1 MENDKKE
8 GFAVDHAYRSSWP
21 LFVIVLIG
29 LITLSGCA
37 KNTGGVTASS
47 ATTATGNSTT
57 AVLTKAD
64 QQISQQKIAAAQK
77 TLAGVS
83 ESTPAIKKLA
93 LGLKYYQEAEE
104 ALDNNQLSL
113 AKGYFDTLSSY
124 DGTTDASFIAARQKL
139 VKQYQAVKLANGY
152 YNAARDELSIHDLAT
167 AKANI
172 DKLDDVQATHPVIKK
187 LQKKALAMKQAIMNY
202 EASQSTSSGSDSST
216 VVSSSST
223 SSASDSSA
231 SSSSTSSTSADSST
245 MTSSSNSSTSTSSS
259 SSELTTSAII
269 KQFQDAS
276 GVTFASDT
284 EFNITKETSAYYQ
297 ITAIYAADE
306 SSSSASKTVTDT
318 YRYYPDSGSVTKENS
333 ATGSFE

>member
-1 MENDKKE
+1 M
-8 GFAVDHAYRSSWP
+8 DHAYRSPWT
-21 LFVIVLIG
+21 LIVIVLLG
-29 LITLSGCA
+29 LVTLSGCA

-47 ATTATGNSTT
+47 ATTATNNSTA

-77 TLAGVS
+77 TLAGAS

-216 VVSSSST
+216 VVSSSSET
-223 SSASDSSA
+223 SVDSAT
-231 SSSSTSSTSADSST
+231 SSSTDETSADSST
-245 MTSSSNSSTSTSSS
+245 MTSSSNSSTSSSNS

-269 KQFQDAS
+269 KQFQDAA
-276 GVTFASDT
+276 GVSFAADT
-284 EFNITKETSAYYQ
+284 EFNITKQTSDYYQ
-297 ITAIYAADE
+297 ITAIYAAAE

-318 YRYYPDSGSVTKENS
+318 YRYYPDSGEVMKENS

>member
-1 MENDKKE
+1 M
-8 GFAVDHAYRSSWP
+8 DHAYRSSWP
-21 LFVIVLIG
+21 LIVIVLLG

-77 TLAGVS
+77 TLAGAS

-187 LQKKALAMKQAIMNY
+187 LQKKALVMKQAIMNY

-223 SSASDSSA
+223 SSDSSA

-276 GVTFASDT
+276 GVSFASDT

-297 ITAIYAADE
+297 ITAIYATNE

-333 ATGSFE
+333 AAGSFE

>member
-1 MENDKKE
+1 M
-8 GFAVDHAYRSSWP
+8 DHAYRSSWP
-21 LFVIVLIG
+21 LIVIVLLG

-77 TLAGVS
+77 TLAGAS

-187 LQKKALAMKQAIMNY
+187 LQKKLWQ
-202 EASQSTSSGSDSST
+202 
-216 VVSSSST
+216 
-223 SSASDSSA
+223 
-231 SSSSTSSTSADSST
+231 
-245 MTSSSNSSTSTSSS
+245 
-259 SSELTTSAII
+259 
-269 KQFQDAS
+269 
-276 GVTFASDT
+276 
-284 EFNITKETSAYYQ
+284 
-297 ITAIYAADE
+297 
-306 SSSSASKTVTDT
+306 
-318 YRYYPDSGSVTKENS
+318 
-333 ATGSFE
+333 

>member
-1 MENDKKE
+1 
-8 GFAVDHAYRSSWP
+8 
-21 LFVIVLIG
+21 
-29 LITLSGCA
+29 
-37 KNTGGVTASS
+37 
-47 ATTATGNSTT
+47 
-57 AVLTKAD
+57 
-64 QQISQQKIAAAQK
+64 
-77 TLAGVS
+77 
-83 ESTPAIKKLA
+83 
-93 LGLKYYQEAEE
+93 
-104 ALDNNQLSL
+104 
-113 AKGYFDTLSSY
+113 
-124 DGTTDASFIAARQKL
+124 RQKL

-216 VVSSSST
+216 VVSSSSAA
-223 SSASDSSA
+223 SASDSRT

-245 MTSSSNSSTSTSSS
+245 MTSSSNSSASASSS

-276 GVTFASDT
+276 GVTFTSDT

-297 ITAIYAADE
+297 ITAIYATNE